1 MATIETARRG
11 TEQVRRSASRRV
23 RVVIRRVNPWS
34 VLKFSLLF
42 YVCVMLVVLLGL
54 VILYAVL
61 SSLGVIDALEDL
73 AGSLALG
80 DQGGNFE
87 VNGGYLF
94 RMAFLIG
101 LISSALWAAVTVFLA
116 FLYNLIADLVGGI
129 EVTLAERR

>member
-11 TEQVRRSASRRV
+11 SEQARRPASRRV
-23 RVVIRRVNPWS
+23 RVVIRKVNPWS

-42 YVCVMLVVLLGL
+42 YLCVMLVVLLGL
-54 VILYAVL
+54 VILYGVL

-80 DQGGNFE
+80 DQEGNFQ

-101 LISSALWAAVTVFLA
+101 LISTALWAAVTVFLA